1 MVSMWACRITHTG
14 DNMDGFSKEERA
26 TAWWATDS
34 RRAVSGQLYD
44 VLREKRGEI
53 ERADLSGIEAVRMGL
68 MMQPAIADIFT
79 DVTKITTSPLDEP
92 GTHRTQ
98 PWLRAHFDFV
108 TEDGGLL
115 EVKNFN
121 IATIHKYSEMDE
133 PVHIPEADYI
143 QCLHEAVVRDVP
155 HVYFAVLFGGQ
166 QFRHYKLEF
175 SPAEKEA
182 FIQRAAQWWGYV
194 NSRTLPE
201 PTNSEEATIRFPKS
215 MEGYVTATATIEA
228 AAKELR
234 RVKNQIKE
242 LEQYEE
248 KATFVLQKVMGECGT
263 LMNVAG
269 ETLATWK
276 SAKGSKRF
284 DAKAFKENHP
294 GLYAEYEKETSGSR
308 RFLVK

>member
-1 MVSMWACRITHTG
+1 
-14 DNMDGFSKEERA
+14 MDEHFLPEVRRNG
-26 TAWWATDS
+26 WYATDS
-34 RRAVSGQLYD
+34 RRAVSGGLYE
-44 VLREKRGEI
+44 VLREKWGEI
-53 ERADLSGIEAVRMGL
+53 ERPDLSGIEAVRMGL

-79 DVTKITTSPLDEP
+79 DVTKISTSPLDDA

-121 IATIHKYSEMDE
+121 IATINKYSEMDE
-133 PVHIPEADYI
+133 PVRIPEADYI

-166 QFRHYKLEF
+166 QFRYYKLEF
-175 SPAEKEA
+175 TPAEKEA
-182 FIQRAAQWWGYV
+182 FIQRAAQWWGFV
-194 NSRTLPE
+194 NSRLLPE
-201 PTNSEEATIRFPKS
+201 PTNSEEATIRFPRS
-215 MEGYVTATATIEA
+215 MEGYVTADATVEA
-228 AAKELR
+228 LARELR
-234 RVKNQIKE
+234 GVKNQIKS
-242 LEQYEE
+242 LEEYEE
-248 KATFVLQKVMGECGT
+248 KATFVLQNFMKENST

-284 DAKAFKENHP
+284 DAKAFKEALP
-294 GLYAEYEKETSGSR
+294 DTYAQFEKESAGSR

>member
-1 MVSMWACRITHTG
+1 
-14 DNMDGFSKEERA
+14 MDGFSKEERA

-34 RRAVSGQLYD
+34 RRAVSGNLYE
-44 VLREKRGEI
+44 VLREKWGEI
-53 ERADLSGIEAVRMGL
+53 ERPDLSGIEAVRMGL

-79 DVTKITTSPLDEP
+79 DVTKISTSPLDDA

-121 IATIHKYSEMDE
+121 IATINKYSEMDE
-133 PVHIPEADYI
+133 PIRIPEPDYI

-166 QFRHYKLEF
+166 QFRYYKLEF
-175 SPAEKEA
+175 TPAEKEA

-194 NSRTLPE
+194 NSRLLPE
-201 PTNSEEATIRFPKS
+201 PTNSEEAAIRFPRS
-215 MEGYVTATATIEA
+215 MEGYVTADASVEA
-228 AAKELR
+228 VARELR

-242 LEQYEE
+242 LEAIEE
-248 KATFVLQKVMGECGT
+248 KATFLLQSFMGENSS
-263 LMNVAG
+263 LLNVAG

-276 SAKGSKRF
+276 SAKGSKRL
-284 DAKAFKENHP
+284 DTKALQNAHP
-294 GLYAEYEKETSGSR
+294 ELCAVYEKETAGSR

>member
-1 MVSMWACRITHTG
+1 
-14 DNMDGFSKEERA
+14 MDEHFLPEVRRNG
-26 TAWWATDS
+26 WYATDS
-34 RRAVSGQLYD
+34 RRAVSGNLYE
-44 VLREKRGEI
+44 VLREKWGEI

-79 DVTKITTSPLDEP
+79 DVTKISTSPLDEP
-92 GTHRTQ
+92 GTHRVQ

-121 IATIHKYSEMDE
+121 IATINKYSEMDE
-133 PVHIPEADYI
+133 PVRIPEPDYI

-166 QFRHYKLEF
+166 QFRYYKLEF
-175 SPAEKEA
+175 TPAEKEA

-194 NSRTLPE
+194 NSRLLPE
-201 PTNSEEATIRFPKS
+201 PTNSEEATIRFPRS
-215 MEGYVTATATIEA
+215 MEGYVTADATVEA
-228 AAKELR
+228 VAKELR
-234 RVKNQIKE
+234 HVKNQIKQ
-242 LEQYEE
+242 LEEYEE
-248 KATFVLQKVMGECGT
+248 KATFVLQKCMGENST

-284 DAKAFKENHP
+284 DAKAFKEALP
-294 GLYAEYEKETSGSR
+294 DTYAQFEKESAGSR

>member
-1 MVSMWACRITHTG
+1 M
-14 DNMDGFSKEERA
+14 NGFSKEDRA
-26 TAWWATDS
+26 SAWWATDS
-34 RRAVSGQLYD
+34 RRAVSGNLYE
-44 VLREKRGEI
+44 VLREKWGEI

-79 DVTKITTSPLDEP
+79 DVTKISTSPLDEP
-92 GTHRTQ
+92 GTHRVQ

-121 IATIHKYSEMDE
+121 IATINKYSEMDE
-133 PVHIPEADYI
+133 PVRIPEPDYI

-166 QFRHYKLEF
+166 QFRYYKLEF
-175 SPAEKEA
+175 TPAEKEA

-194 NSRTLPE
+194 NSRLLPE
-201 PTNSEEATIRFPKS
+201 PTNSEEATIRFPRS
-215 MEGYVTATATIEA
+215 MEGYVTADATVEA
-228 AAKELR
+228 VAKELR
-234 RVKNQIKE
+234 HVKNQIKQ
-242 LEQYEE
+242 LEEYEE
-248 KATFVLQKVMGECGT
+248 KATFVLQKWMGENST
-263 LMNVAG
+263 LINVAG

-284 DAKAFKENHP
+284 DAKAFKEALP
-294 GLYAEYEKETSGSR
+294 DTYAQFEKESAGSR

>member
-1 MVSMWACRITHTG
+1 
-14 DNMDGFSKEERA
+14 MDGFSKEERA
-26 TAWWATDS
+26 QAWWATDS

-68 MMQPAIADIFT
+68 IMQPAIADIFT
-79 DVTKITTSPLDEP
+79 DITKISTSPLDEP

-121 IATIHKYSEMDE
+121 AAVANKYGEMDE
-133 PVHIPEADYI
+133 PVRIPEADYI
-143 QCLHEAVVRDVP
+143 QCLHEATVRDVP

-166 QFRHYKLEF
+166 QFRYWKLNF
-175 SPAEKEA
+175 TPAEKEA

-194 NSRTLPE
+194 HSGMLPE
-201 PTNSEEATIRFPKS
+201 PTNTEEAAIRYPRS
-215 MEGYVTATATIEA
+215 MDGHVTANAQMERLADELKLFKMQAKQLEEAIEA
-228 AAKELR
+228 RQFAI
-234 RVKNQIKE
+234 QS
-242 LEQYEE
+242 
-248 KATFVLQKVMGECGT
+248 FMGESAT
-263 LMNVAG
+263 LMNMAG
-269 ETLATWK
+269 ETLVTWK

-284 DAKAFKENHP
+284 DAKAFKEDFP
-294 GLYAEYEKETSGSR
+294 GLYEKYEKETAGSR

>member
-1 MVSMWACRITHTG
+1 
-14 DNMDGFSKEERA
+14 MDGFSKEDRA
-26 TAWWATDS
+26 SAWWATDS
-34 RRAVSGQLYD
+34 RRAVSGNLYE
-44 VLREKRGEI
+44 VLREKWGET
-53 ERADLSGIEAVRMGL
+53 ERPDLSGIEAVRMGL

-79 DVTKITTSPLDEP
+79 DVTKISTSPLDDA

-121 IATIHKYSEMDE
+121 IATINKYSEMDE
-133 PVHIPEADYI
+133 PIRLPEADYI

-194 NSRTLPE
+194 NSRMLPE
-201 PTNSEEATIRFPKS
+201 PTNSEEAAVRFPKS
-215 MEGYVTATATIEA
+215 MEGFVTADATVETV
-228 AAKELR
+228 AKELR
-234 RVKNQIKE
+234 HVKNQIKQ
-242 LEQYEE
+242 LEEYEE
-248 KATFVLQKVMGECGT
+248 KATFMLQKFMGESGT

-284 DAKAFKENHP
+284 DSKAFKEALP
-294 GLYAEYEKETSGSR
+294 DTYAQFEKEFAGSR

>member
-1 MVSMWACRITHTG
+1 MPPMLTCRIQHKGTH
-14 DNMDGFSKEERA
+14 MDGFSKEERA

-34 RRAVSGQLYD
+34 RRAVSGNLYD

-68 MMQPAIADIFT
+68 IMQPAIAEIFT
-79 DVTKITTSPLDEP
+79 NVTGISTSPLDDP
-92 GTHRTQ
+92 GTHRSQ

-121 IATIHKYSEMDE
+121 AAVANKYSEMDE
-133 PVHIPEADYI
+133 PVRIPEADYI
-143 QCLHEAVVRDVP
+143 QCLHEATVRDVP

-175 SPAEKEA
+175 TPAEKEA

-194 NSRTLPE
+194 HSGLLPE
-201 PTNSEEATIRFPKS
+201 PTNTDEASIAYPRST
-215 MEGYVTATATIEA
+215 EGMVTADAKMERICDDLKVLKMQAKEIEA
-228 AAKELR
+228 M
-234 RVKNQIKE
+234 I
-242 LEQYEE
+242 E
-248 KATFVLQKVMGECGT
+248 KGTFAIQNYMRENSTLINMMGDT
-263 LMNVAG
+263 LV
-269 ETLATWK
+269 TWK

-284 DAKAFKENHP
+284 DAKAFKDNHS
-294 GLYAEYEKETSGSR
+294 GLYAEYEKETAGSR

>member
-1 MVSMWACRITHTG
+1 MS
-14 DNMDGFSKEERA
+14 DGFSKEERA

-34 RRAVSGQLYD
+34 RRAVSGNLYE
-44 VLREKRGEI
+44 VLREKWGEI

-68 MMQPAIADIFT
+68 IMQPAIADIFT
-79 DVTKITTSPLDEP
+79 DETGITTSPLDGFGICP
-92 GTHRTQ
+92 GQ

-121 IATIHKYSEMDE
+121 AAVANKYSEMDE
-133 PVHIPEADYI
+133 PIRIPEADYV
-143 QCLHEAVVRDVP
+143 QCLHEAVVRDVN

-166 QFRHYKLEF
+166 QFRYWKLEF
-175 SPAEKEA
+175 TPAEKEA

-194 NSRTLPE
+194 NSGLLPE
-201 PTNSEEATIRFPKS
+201 PTNTEEAAIRYPRS
-215 MEGYVTATATIEA
+215 MEGYVTANAQMERLADELKLFKMQSKQLDEAIEA
-228 AAKELR
+228 RQFAI
-234 RVKNQIKE
+234 QH
-242 LEQYEE
+242 
-248 KATFVLQKVMGECGT
+248 FMGECGT
-263 LMNVAG
+263 LMNMAG
-269 ETLATWK
+269 ETLVTWK

>member
-1 MVSMWACRITHTG
+1 
-14 DNMDGFSKEERA
+14 MDGFSKEERA

-34 RRAVSGQLYD
+34 RRAVSGNLYD
-44 VLREKRGEI
+44 VLREKWGEI
-53 ERADLSGIEAVRMGL
+53 ERPDLSGIEAVRMGL

-79 DVTKITTSPLDEP
+79 DVTKISTSPLDDA
-92 GTHRTQ
+92 GTCRTQ

-121 IATIHKYSEMDE
+121 IATINKYSEMDE
-133 PVHIPEADYI
+133 PIRIPEADYI

-194 NSRTLPE
+194 NSRLLPE
-201 PTNSEEATIRFPKS
+201 PTNSEEAAIRFPRS
-215 MEGYVTATATIEA
+215 MEGYVTADATVEA
-228 AAKELR
+228 VAKELR
-234 RVKNQIKE
+234 HVKNQIKQ
-242 LEQYEE
+242 LEEYED
-248 KATFVLQKVMGECGT
+248 KATFVLQKCMGESGT

-284 DAKAFKENHP
+284 DAKAFKENHA
-294 GLYAEYEKETSGSR
+294 GLYAEYEKETAGSR

>member
-1 MVSMWACRITHTG
+1 
-14 DNMDGFSKEERA
+14 MDGFSKEERA
-26 TAWWATDS
+26 QAWWATDS

-68 MMQPAIADIFT
+68 IMQPAIADIFT
-79 DVTKITTSPLDEP
+79 DITKINTSPLDDP

-121 IATIHKYSEMDE
+121 AAVANKYGEMDE
-133 PVHIPEADYI
+133 PIRIPEADYI
-143 QCLHEAVVRDVP
+143 QCLHEATVRDVP

-166 QFRHYKLEF
+166 QFRYWKLEF
-175 SPAEKEA
+175 TPAEKEA

-194 NSRTLPE
+194 HSGMLPE
-201 PTNSEEATIRFPKS
+201 PTNTEEAAIRYPRS
-215 MEGYVTATATIEA
+215 MEGYVTANAQMERLADELKLFKMQAKQLEEAIEA
-228 AAKELR
+228 RQFAI
-234 RVKNQIKE
+234 QS
-242 LEQYEE
+242 
-248 KATFVLQKVMGECGT
+248 FMGESAT
-263 LMNVAG
+263 LMNMAG
-269 ETLATWK
+269 ETLVTWK

-294 GLYAEYEKETSGSR
+294 GLYAEYEKETAGSR

>member
-1 MVSMWACRITHTG
+1 
-14 DNMDGFSKEERA
+14 MDEHFLPEVRRNG
-26 TAWWATDS
+26 WYATDS
-34 RRAVSGQLYD
+34 RRAVSGGLYE
-44 VLREKRGEI
+44 VLREKWGEI
-53 ERADLSGIEAVRMGL
+53 ERPDLSGIEAVRMGL

-79 DVTKITTSPLDEP
+79 DVTKISTSPLDDA

-121 IATIHKYSEMDE
+121 IATINKYSEMDE
-133 PVHIPEADYI
+133 PVRIPEADYI

-166 QFRHYKLEF
+166 QFRYYKLEF
-175 SPAEKEA
+175 TPAEKEA

-194 NSRTLPE
+194 NSRMLPE
-201 PTNSEEATIRFPKS
+201 PTNSEEATIRFPRS
-215 MEGYVTATATIEA
+215 MEGYVTADATVEA
-228 AAKELR
+228 LARELR
-234 RVKNQIKE
+234 GVKNQIKS
-242 LEQYEE
+242 LEEYEE
-248 KATFVLQKVMGECGT
+248 KATFVLQNFMKENST

-284 DAKAFKENHP
+284 DAKAFKEALP
-294 GLYAEYEKETSGSR
+294 DTYAQFEKESAGSR

>member
-1 MVSMWACRITHTG
+1 
-14 DNMDGFSKEERA
+14 MDGFSKEERA

-34 RRAVSGQLYD
+34 RRAVSGHLYD

-53 ERADLSGIEAVRMGL
+53 ERPDLSGIEAVRMGL

-121 IATIHKYSEMDE
+121 IATINKYSEMDE
-133 PVHIPEADYI
+133 PIRIPEADYI
-143 QCLHEAVVRDVP
+143 QCLHEAVVRGVP

-175 SPAEKEA
+175 TPAEKEA
-182 FIQRAAQWWGYV
+182 FVQRAAQWWGYV
-194 NSRTLPE
+194 NSGLLPE
-201 PTNSEEATIRFPKS
+201 PTNSEEAAVRFPKS
-215 MEGYVTATATIEA
+215 MEGFVTADATVEA
-228 AAKELR
+228 VAKELR
-234 RVKNQIKE
+234 HVKNQIKQ
-242 LEQYEE
+242 LEEYEE
-248 KATFVLQKVMGECGT
+248 KATFMLQKFMGESGT

-284 DAKAFKENHP
+284 DAKAFKEALP
-294 GLYAEYEKETSGSR
+294 DTYAQFEKESDGSR

>member
-1 MVSMWACRITHTG
+1 
-14 DNMDGFSKEERA
+14 MDGFSKEDRA
-26 TAWWATDS
+26 SAWWATDS
-34 RRAVSGQLYD
+34 RRAVSGNLYE
-44 VLREKRGEI
+44 VLREKWGEI
-53 ERADLSGIEAVRMGL
+53 ERPDLSGIEAVRMGL

-79 DVTKITTSPLDEP
+79 DVTKISTSPLDEP
-92 GTHRTQ
+92 GTCRTQ

-121 IATIHKYSEMDE
+121 IATINKYSEMDE
-133 PVHIPEADYI
+133 PIRIPEADYI
-143 QCLHEAVVRDVP
+143 QCLHEAVVRGVP

-166 QFRHYKLEF
+166 QFRYYKLEF
-175 SPAEKEA
+175 TPAEKEA
-182 FIQRAAQWWGYV
+182 FIQRAAQWWGFV
-194 NSRTLPE
+194 NSRLLPE

-215 MEGYVTATATIEA
+215 MEGYITADATIEA
-228 AAKELR
+228 LARELR
-234 RVKNQIKE
+234 GVKNQIKQ
-242 LEQYEE
+242 LEEYEE
-248 KATFVLQKVMGECGT
+248 KATFVLQNFMKENST

-284 DAKAFKENHP
+284 DAKAFKEALP
-294 GLYAEYEKETSGSR
+294 DTYAQFEKESAGSR

>member
-1 MVSMWACRITHTG
+1 
-14 DNMDGFSKEERA
+14 
-26 TAWWATDS
+26 
-34 RRAVSGQLYD
+34 
-44 VLREKRGEI
+44 
-53 ERADLSGIEAVRMGL
+53 MGL

-79 DVTKITTSPLDEP
+79 DVTKISTSPLEEA

-121 IATIHKYSEMDE
+121 AVVANKYSEMDE
-133 PVHIPEADYI
+133 PIRIPEADYI
-143 QCLHEAVVRDVP
+143 QCLHEATVRDVP

-166 QFRHYKLEF
+166 QFRYWKLEF
-175 SPAEKEA
+175 TPAEKEA

-194 NSRTLPE
+194 HSHRLPE
-201 PTNSEEATIRFPKS
+201 PTTSEEAAIRYPKS
-215 MEGYVTATATIEA
+215 MEGYVTANAQMERLADELKLFKMQAKQLDEAIEA
-228 AAKELR
+228 RQFAI
-234 RVKNQIKE
+234 QS
-242 LEQYEE
+242 
-248 KATFVLQKVMGECGT
+248 FMGESGT
-263 LMNVAG
+263 LMNMAG
-269 ETLATWK
+269 EALVTWK

-294 GLYAEYEKETSGSR
+294 GLYAEYEYETAGSR

>member
-1 MVSMWACRITHTG
+1 
-14 DNMDGFSKEERA
+14 MDGFSKEERA

-34 RRAVSGQLYD
+34 RRAVSGNLYE
-44 VLREKRGEI
+44 VLREKWGEI

-79 DVTKITTSPLDEP
+79 DVTKISTSPLEEA

-121 IATIHKYSEMDE
+121 AAVANKYSEMDE
-133 PVHIPEADYI
+133 PIRIPEADYI
-143 QCLHEAVVRDVP
+143 QCLHEATVRDVP

-175 SPAEKEA
+175 TPAEKEA

-194 NSRTLPE
+194 HSHRLPE
-201 PTNSEEATIRFPKS
+201 PTNTEEAAIRYPKS
-215 MEGYVTATATIEA
+215 LEGYVTANAQMERLADELKLFKMQAKQLEEAIEA
-228 AAKELR
+228 RQFAI
-234 RVKNQIKE
+234 QS
-242 LEQYEE
+242 
-248 KATFVLQKVMGECGT
+248 FMGESST
-263 LMNVAG
+263 LMNMAG
-269 ETLATWK
+269 ESLVTWK

-284 DAKAFKENHP
+284 DAKAFKEKHP
-294 GLYAEYEKETSGSR
+294 GLYAEYEYETAGSR

>member
-1 MVSMWACRITHTG
+1 
-14 DNMDGFSKEERA
+14 MDGFSKEERA

-34 RRAVSGQLYD
+34 RRAVSGNLYE
-44 VLREKRGEI
+44 VLREKWGEI

-79 DVTKITTSPLDEP
+79 DVTKISTSPLDEP

-121 IATIHKYSEMDE
+121 AAVANKYSEMDE
-133 PVHIPEADYI
+133 PIRIPEADYV
-143 QCLHEAVVRDVP
+143 QCLHEAAVRDVP

-175 SPAEKEA
+175 TPAEKEA

-194 NSRTLPE
+194 HSRRLPE
-201 PTNSEEATIRFPKS
+201 PTNTEEAAIRYPKS
-215 MEGYVTATATIEA
+215 MEGYVTANAQMERLADELKLFKMQAKQLEEAIEA
-228 AAKELR
+228 RQFAI
-234 RVKNQIKE
+234 QS
-242 LEQYEE
+242 
-248 KATFVLQKVMGECGT
+248 FMGESST
-263 LMNVAG
+263 LMNMAG
-269 ETLATWK
+269 ESLVTWK
-276 SAKGSKRF
+276 SAKGAKRF
-284 DAKAFKENHP
+284 DSKAFKEKQP
-294 GLYAEYEKETSGSR
+294 GLYAEYEYESAGSR

>member
-1 MVSMWACRITHTG
+1 MDEHFKPEVRRTG
-14 DNMDGFSKEERA
+14 
-26 TAWWATDS
+26 WYATDS
-34 RRAVSGQLYD
+34 RRAVSGHLYE
-44 VLREKRGEI
+44 VLREKWGEI
-53 ERADLSGIEAVRMGL
+53 ERPDLSGIEAVRMGL

-79 DVTKITTSPLDEP
+79 DVTKISTSPLDDA

-121 IATIHKYSEMDE
+121 IATINKYSEMDE
-133 PVHIPEADYI
+133 PIRIPEADYI

-182 FIQRAAQWWGYV
+182 FIQRAAQWWGFV
-194 NSRTLPE
+194 NSRLLPE

-215 MEGYVTATATIEA
+215 MEGYITADATIEA
-228 AAKELR
+228 LARELR
-234 RVKNQIKE
+234 GVKNQIKQ
-242 LEQYEE
+242 LEEYEE
-248 KATFVLQKVMGECGT
+248 KATFVLQNFMKENST

-284 DAKAFKENHP
+284 DAKAFKEALP
-294 GLYAEYEKETSGSR
+294 DTYAQFEKESAGSR